1 MGVNIKGGNNSV
13 GLANVSSNY
22 ELQVV
27 TPQTEA
33 DAGFVQISTEMDA
46 GDVLGTRTVVPP
58 ECSDDYRLRVGLDQT
73 LFNASFEGT
82 TLLTTLYNQLLTTQ
96 TTGQANGFLTLNN
109 TPHTTTTTAAYV
121 RTHRHFPTFGT
132 YPTYLDLWIREANTT
147 ATNAISEWGFL
158 FLTAQTTQQPI
169 DGIYFRRTSGGSL
182 YGVVTNNSVDIATTA
197 AINTT
202 NVPSRDGVGAFDP
215 TESNHYLIVY
225 HNDVARFW
233 INDVMVAELSCPA
246 ANAQFTSSSNT
257 PVGFR
262 VLNTGAASA
271 GRQLSVGFINVGF
284 GDQNVNKPWSHALC
298 GMGAGSYQYQ
308 NGNTPGPTVTRGAAT
323 TGHPTSAT
331 GRAAGTWTATSAPAI
346 NSLGGLW
353 TSPSMNNG
361 TIATDADFPV
371 FAFLNPAG
379 TATLPGKTLYVT
391 GVRVGE
397 AYVSTAAS
405 TNPMFLS
412 YIIMVGNSASATNT
426 ADAAGTVA
434 GKSIVIGGHG
444 FTSTETVGNYKP
456 GFEMRFDSPLMVPA
470 GHYFHFIVRPFGTVA
485 SNTLAVTSSLAV
497 NGYFE

>member
-1 MGVNIKGGNNSV
+1 MGVNIKGGNNTT
-13 GLANVSSNY
+13 GLANVSSTY

-58 ECSDDYRLRVGLDQT
+58 ECSDDFRLRVGLDQT

-132 YPTYLDLWIREANTT
+132 YPTYLDMWIREANTA

-158 FLTAQTTQQPI
+158 FITAQTTQQPI
-169 DGIYFRRTSGGSL
+169 DGIYFRRASGGSL
-182 YGVVTNNSVDIATTA
+182 YGVVTNNSVDIATTT

-202 NVPSRDGVGAFDP
+202 NVPSRDGIGTFDP

-233 INDVMVAELSCPA
+233 INDVMVAELACPA

-298 GMGAGSYQYQ
+298 GMGNGAYQLQ
-308 NGNTPGPTVTRGAAT
+308 NGNTPGPTVKRTAGT
-323 TGHPTSAT
+323 SGHPASGTA
-331 GRAAGTWTATSAPAI
+331 RIAGTWTATSAPAL
-346 NSLGGLW
+346 NELGGLW
-353 TSPSMNNG
+353 TTPAISTLAS
-361 TIATDADFPV
+361 DADYPV
-371 FAFLNPAG
+371 FAFQNPAG
-379 TATLPGKTLYVT
+379 TAALPGKTLYVT

-397 AYVSTAAS
+397 AYVSAAAS
-405 TNPMFLS
+405 TNAILLS
-412 YIIMVGNSASATNT
+412 YILMVGASSATTST
-426 ADAAGTVA
+426 ADAATTVS
-434 GKSIVIGGHG
+434 GKSIAIGGHG
-444 FTSTETVGNYKP
+444 FTPTEAVGNVKS
-456 GFEMRFDSPLMVPA
+456 GFDMRFDSPLMVPA
-470 GHYFHFIVRPFGTVA
+470 GHYFVFVVRPFGTVT
-485 SNTLAVTSSLAV
+485 SNTLVVTSSLAV

>member
-46 GDVLGTRTVVPP
+46 GDVLGTRTVLPP

-73 LFNASFEGT
+73 LFNAAFEGT
-82 TLLTTLYNQLLTTQ
+82 TFLTTLYSQSLSSATIA
-96 TTGQANGFLTLNN
+96 QANGFLTLNSGSS
-109 TPHTTTTTAAYV
+109 TTSTHAAYV

-132 YPTYLDLWIREANTT
+132 YPTYLDMWIREVTPT

-158 FLTAQTTQQPI
+158 YLTNQQTQQPL
-169 DGIYFRRTSGGSL
+169 DGIYFRRASGGSL
-182 YGVVTNNSVDIATTA
+182 YGVVTNNGTDIATTT
-197 AINTT
+197 AINVT
-202 NVPSRDGVGAFDP
+202 NVPSRDGVGSFDP

-233 INDVMVAELSCPA
+233 INDVMVAELACPA
-246 ANAQFTSSSNT
+246 ANAQFTASSNT

-262 VLNTGAASA
+262 VLNTGTVSPTA
-271 GRQLSVGFINVGF
+271 RQLSVGFINVGF

-298 GMGAGSYQYQ
+298 GMGNGAYQLQ
-308 NGNTPGPTVTRGAAT
+308 QGNTPGPTVKRAANT
-323 TGHPTSAT
+323 NGHPASGTA
-331 GRAAGTWTATSAPAI
+331 RIAGTWTATSAPAL
-346 NSLGGLW
+346 NELGGLW
-353 TSPSMNNG
+353 TSPAMSSL
-361 TIATDADFPV
+361 ASDADYPV

-379 TATLPGKTLYVT
+379 TAALPGKTLYVT

-397 AYVSTAAS
+397 AYVAAAAS
-405 TNPMFLS
+405 TNAMLLS
-412 YIIMVGNSASATNT
+412 YILMVGSSASATNT
-426 ADAAGTVA
+426 ADAATTVS
-434 GKSIVIGGHG
+434 GKSIAIGGHG
-444 FTSTETVGNYKP
+444 FTPTEIIGNYKP
-456 GFEMRFDSPLMVPA
+456 GFEVRFDSPLMIPA
-470 GHYFHFIVRPFGTVA
+470 GHYFHFVVRPFGTVT
-485 SNTLAVTSSLAV
+485 SNTLVVTSSLAV